1 MKRAEFICK
10 NVSKTASY
18 SWYTSGELEVSKA
31 ADRLIVNIVSSRYA
45 MEGELTLTPSSYSP
59 NADGAI
65 EIYLACDNL
74 NYNAGGEIRDLTSWP
89 EEKRNWTQSA
99 ANMIYDEKEVSA
111 APYAAVASMIAPRY
125 IGDVNNDGVVNVK
138 DATLLQKSIAGT
150 ATLDADSRYISD
162 VFYDG
167 TISVKDATAIQ
178 KRVVN
183 L

>member
-1 MKRAEFICK
+1 
-10 NVSKTASY
+10 
-18 SWYTSGELEVSKA
+18 
-31 ADRLIVNIVSSRYA
+31 
-45 MEGELTLTPSSYSP
+45 
-59 NADGAI
+59 
-65 EIYLACDNL
+65 
-74 NYNAGGEIRDLTSWP
+74 
-89 EEKRNWTQSA
+89 
-99 ANMIYDEKEVSA
+99 
-111 APYAAVASMIAPRY
+111 MIAPRY

-150 ATLDADSRYISD
+150 ATLDADSRYISH